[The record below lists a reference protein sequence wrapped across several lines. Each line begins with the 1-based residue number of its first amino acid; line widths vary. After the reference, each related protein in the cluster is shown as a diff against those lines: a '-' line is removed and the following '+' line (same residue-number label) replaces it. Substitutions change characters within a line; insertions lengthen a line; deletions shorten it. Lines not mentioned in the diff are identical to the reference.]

1 MIIDKNFISKEQQIK
16 IYEMVSSKSIPLY
29 LQKNELESQYDEEH
43 KSIITEKTKNHFQFV
58 HVLRGNNEIFSP
70 YYDYINN
77 NLFSKFLEKHN
88 IECNQVLRSK
98 INLTT
103 SLDEDGYQL
112 PHVDIS
118 SPHKVFLYYVNDSDG
133 DTIIFNEKYNGEKQ
147 NLTIMDSI
155 TPEMGKAI
163 FFDGLT
169 YHAPTAPKKTPFRI
183 VINIVFI

>member
-1 MIIDKNFISKEQQIK
+1 MIIDKNFISIEEQIK
-16 IYEMVSSKSIPLY
+16 IYELTSSNAIPFY
-29 LQKNELESQYDEEH
+29 LQKTELNPELESENR
-43 KSIITEKTKNHFQFV
+43 IIKTEKTKDNFQFV

-77 NLFSKFLEKHN
+77 NLFNKFLEKHN

-103 SLDEDGYQL
+103 SLDEDVHQN
-112 PHVDIS
+112 PHVDSS

-133 DTIIFNEKYNGEKQ
+133 DTIMFNETYNGQ
-147 NLTIMDSI
+147 QQPLTIMDLI

-163 FFDGLT
+163 LFDGLT
-169 YHAPTAPKKTPFRI
+169 YHAPTSPKKTPFRI
-183 VINIVFI
+183 VINIDFI